1 MACKSCGART
11 RLNQRF
17 CEYCGAELETPT
29 STPVQVQHVYQPPQP
44 IIVNVI
50 NSNENYV
57 GHRVADDYPYKSKWI
72 AFLLCVFLG
81 YLGVHRF
88 YVGKVG
94 TGLIY
99 LLTGGFFA
107 VGWIIDALRIL
118 VGLFRDKYGH
128 RLH

>member
-17 CEYCGAELETPT
+17 CEYCGAELETPA
-29 STPVQVQHVYQPPQP
+29 PVQVQHVYHPPQP
-44 IIVNVI
+44 IVVNVI

-72 AFLLCVFLG
+72 AFFLCIFLG

-107 VGWIIDALRIL
+107 IGWVLDALRIL
-118 VGLFRDKYGH
+118 FGLFRDKYGH
-128 RLH
+128 KLH